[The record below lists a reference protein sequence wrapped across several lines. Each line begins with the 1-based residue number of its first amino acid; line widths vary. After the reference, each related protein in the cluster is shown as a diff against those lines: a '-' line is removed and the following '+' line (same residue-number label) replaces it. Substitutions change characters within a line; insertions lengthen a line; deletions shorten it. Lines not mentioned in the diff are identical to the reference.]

1 MSFLTYG
8 FLFVSILLTRP
19 IYRTE
24 GIVVFD
30 PGTLGF
36 GFCYI
41 DLLGFCYI
49 DLLGFCYMDL
59 FGFC

>member
-1 MSFLTYG
+1 M
-8 FLFVSILLTRP
+8 RP

-30 PGTLGF
+30 PGTFCF

-41 DLLGFCYI
+41 DLLGFCYL

-59 FGFC
+59 FGFCSTGLLG